1 MFNRMKSDIRAV
13 FDNDPAARSWF
24 EVVFTYSG
32 LHAIWSHRI
41 AHWLYRKKRFT
52 LARIISQVSRFFT
65 GIEIHPGAVIGERL
79 FIDHGMGVVI
89 GETCEIGDDV
99 VLYQG
104 VTLGGTGKEKG
115 KRHPTIG
122 SNVVIASGAKVLGSF
137 YVGDNSR
144 IGANAVVLSE
154 VPANS
159 TVVGFKARVVKRDG
173 VRVDRLDHAN
183 LPDPVVDMFR
193 MLQEQMDELREELR
207 QEREKNRQGEDNDV
221 QNGGI
226 MLHDAKN
233 I

>member
-1 MFNRMKSDIRAV
+1 MFRTMKSDIQAV
-13 FDNDPAARSWF
+13 FENDPAARSRF

-32 LHAIWSHRI
+32 LHAIWAHRV
-41 AHWLYRKKRFT
+41 AHWFYKKKRYT
-52 LARIISQVSRFFT
+52 LARVISQASRFFT
-65 GIEIHPGAVIGERL
+65 GIEIHPGATIGERL

-137 YVGDNSR
+137 KVGDNSR

-173 VRVDRLDHAN
+173 VRVDRLDHAS

-193 MLQEQMDELREELR
+193 LMQEQIDALRMELEE
-207 QEREKNRQGEDNDV
+207 EKKR
-221 QNGGI
+221 NGGLK
-226 MLHDAKN
+226 LHDTQSV
-233 I
+233 